1 MKIQYI
7 KICVTQMK
15 PCWVKCI
22 ALNAY
27 TWKVKKKKAPNK
39 LSTLPC
45 QKARKRKVKE
55 TQSSMSEKQTAQSKN
70 GQKKFSKE
78 DIKMANKYMKN
89 AQHHLLLDKGNSN
102 VQWVITSNQ
111 AELPPSKNL
120 QTIKAE
126 PSHAVGGN
134 VN

>member
-1 MKIQYI
+1 
-7 KICVTQMK
+7 
-15 PCWVKCI
+15 
-22 ALNAY
+22 
-27 TWKVKKKKAPNK
+27 
-39 LSTLPC
+39 
-45 QKARKRKVKE
+45 
-55 TQSSMSEKQTAQSKN
+55 MSEKQTAQSKN